1 MKIIRRALK
10 AAAILA
16 LASCGCTG
24 TIATASAAAFA
35 ANSPPTNQPA
45 PTTYAQKAAAG
56 VQAMQLWYS
65 PSSGI
70 YAAPT
75 GWWNAANAITIV
87 ANYSAATGST
97 QYLPVLAQTF
107 ANAPGSQGH
116 PNFINIYYDD
126 SGWWALAWIAAYDA
140 TGKSAYLSMAE
151 TIFTFMTDGWD
162 NVCGGGLYWTSAKKY
177 KNAIPNELFLDVA
190 AKLANRTT
198 GTASA
203 NYLAWAQKEWAWFDH
218 SGMINSANL
227 VNDGL
232 SSACVNNHG
241 NTWTYNQG
249 VILGGLV
256 ELYKADQDPALL
268 STAQAIANAAIS
280 KLVDANGILVEKT
293 VHGGDAPQFKG
304 IFMRNLTALD
314 QATPV
319 AQYKAFV
326 DANADSIWNAAQ
338 GPGYQ
343 FGALWQGPFD
353 SADATRQTSALDTIL
368 AAAEL
373 Q

>member
-1 MKIIRRALK
+1 MNRSRTALNVVG
-10 AAAILA
+10 ILA

-24 TIATASAAAFA
+24 NLATAGST
-35 ANSPPTNQPA
+35 ANLPT

-56 VQAMQLWYS
+56 VQTLQLWYS
-65 PSSGI
+65 PIAGI
-70 YAAPT
+70 YASPA
-75 GWWNAANAITIV
+75 GWWNAANAITVV

-97 QYLPVLAQTF
+97 QYLPVLANTF
-107 ANAPGSQGH
+107 ANAPGTQGH
-116 PNFINIYYDD
+116 VNFTNMYYDD

-140 TGKSAYLSMAE
+140 TGNSTYLSMAE
-151 TIFTFMTDGWD
+151 TIFTYMAAGWD
-162 NVCGGGLYWTSAKKY
+162 NVCGGGLYWTTAKQY

-203 NYLAWAQKEWAWFDH
+203 TYLAWAQNEWTWFDH

-232 SSACVNNHG
+232 SAACANNNG
-241 NTWTYNQG
+241 NPWTYNQG

-268 STAQAIANAAIS
+268 PAAQAIANAAITN
-280 KLVDANGILVEKT
+280 LVDANGILMEKS
-293 VHGGDAPQFKG
+293 VNGGDAPQFKG
-304 IFMRNLTALD
+304 IFMRNLMALD
-314 QATPV
+314 QAAPS
-319 AQYKAFV
+319 ARYKAFV
-326 DANADSIWNAAQ
+326 DANADSIWSAAQ
-338 GPGYQ
+338 GPGYE
-343 FGALWQGPFD
+343 FGAVWQGPFD
-353 SADATRQTSALDTIL
+353 SGDATRQSSALDTLI